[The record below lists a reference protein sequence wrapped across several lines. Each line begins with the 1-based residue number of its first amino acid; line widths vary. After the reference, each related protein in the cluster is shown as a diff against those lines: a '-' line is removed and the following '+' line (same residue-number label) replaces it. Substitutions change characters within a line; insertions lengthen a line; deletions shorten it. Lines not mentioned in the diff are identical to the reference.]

1 MLTVMRARPDVGP
14 LITQCVVHTVGK
26 IDDPAAV
33 AAEIDGLLKYVEHI
47 LVMREIKKQRKQW
60 DEDRQTKVAE
70 AIAVAMKEWDDQH
83 YPRLLQATWGWHPF
97 YVAFVANLMCV
108 DFRPPY
114 PLTHSPVESV
124 NVHSLLME
132 QCQVERVY
140 PMPWSVLLL
149 RCFLKFYRVAPPLV
163 SHPDNGCTPANVVE
177 WSKLAEEGHGDGY
190 RAWQLAT
197 AYLKDEG
204 YLVFAGARPL
214 DSQDQWLDEATDA
227 AQDLLNATPEWCA
240 ELQMWLN
247 ATRYRAVRDMAFHD
261 EQAWMKA
268 WVMKDRPPA
277 ESTTLSCYMR
287 WLQYQE
293 DLDIGYVLAKP
304 ELLVTPL
311 VPQEYMYELHNIAEN
326 IARERC
332 DYSEVRP
339 QVQSEPECEESV
351 EVQHPV
357 AEDGGNAADAEDGP
371 AFSIPMTQGKTL
383 VDLPSQMDFDWQ
395 YLVSPKG
402 TPAEPTGMA
411 VPPKD
416 PDESAFLE
424 VQQIAE
430 EAVVHATQQAGM
442 ETNNTTTSGNT

>member
-1 MLTVMRARPDVGP
+1 MLYQCCSARF
-14 LITQCVVHTVGK
+14 L
-26 IDDPAAV
+26 
-33 AAEIDGLLKYVEHI
+33 
-47 LVMREIKKQRKQW
+47 
-60 DEDRQTKVAE
+60 TK
-70 AIAVAMKEWDDQH
+70 
-83 YPRLLQATWGWHPF
+83 R
-97 YVAFVANLMCV
+97 
-108 DFRPPY
+108 
-114 PLTHSPVESV
+114 S
-124 NVHSLLME
+124 
-132 QCQVERVY
+132 RVT
-140 PMPWSVLLL
+140 
-149 RCFLKFYRVAPPLV
+149 CFA
-163 SHPDNGCTPANVVE
+163 
-177 WSKLAEEGHGDGY
+177 
-190 RAWQLAT
+190 
-197 AYLKDEG
+197 
-204 YLVFAGARPL
+204 
-214 DSQDQWLDEATDA
+214 
-227 AQDLLNATPEWCA
+227 
-240 ELQMWLN
+240 
-247 ATRYRAVRDMAFHD
+247 
-261 EQAWMKA
+261 
-268 WVMKDRPPA
+268 
-277 ESTTLSCYMR
+277 
-287 WLQYQE
+287 
-293 DLDIGYVLAKP
+293 

-357 AEDGGNAADAEDGP
+357 AEDGGNAVDAEDGP